1 MTSIVWDFDGAIAN
15 SYPGMVIA
23 VQQSLK
29 ENFQLEFSKDTIY
42 HDIKKTSI
50 RNYVT
55 ELFRDKVHSEDELK
69 KNVDIFYHDYKFL
82 EKNNQDKINLL
93 PHAKSTFA
101 ELKQAGFQQFL
112 VTHRDESIYQLAKTL
127 EIEDYFTE
135 IVSVEKD
142 FRRKPDSHM
151 LDYLIE
157 KYHLDKS
164 NLWVIGD
171 RQIDIDFGR
180 SVSAKTI
187 LLTDQNVDLGQ
198 DKTITDLNQVLSV
211 IK

>member
-1 MTSIVWDFDGAIAN
+1 M
-15 SYPGMVIA
+15 
-23 VQQSLK
+23 
-29 ENFQLEFSKDTIY
+29 
-42 HDIKKTSI
+42 
-50 RNYVT
+50 
-55 ELFRDKVHSEDELK
+55 
-69 KNVDIFYHDYKFL
+69 
-82 EKNNQDKINLL
+82 

-198 DKTITDLNQVLSV
+198 DKTITDLNPVLSV